1 MKANIGFALRST
13 LPAKTCLDL
22 AVEAEN
28 AGYSSIWVTEGSAG
42 KDAFTL
48 MAALSQQTKTV
59 SIASGIVPIYLRTP
73 ALTAMSIAAI
83 DELSN
88 QRAILGLGISHSY
101 IVEEIHGSKILSPLE
116 KIREYVGIIRKALT
130 DPQFNLR
137 GGTYAAGT
145 HFVPVRST
153 IPIYLAVLRSKMAQ
167 LAGNIADGVLLN
179 MIPLS
184 YIPQIVQ
191 KVKDGAQEAGKSVS
205 DVKIASY
212 LIATVDDST
221 DKAAHSIKLQ
231 IARYVWMPN
240 YRRMFVAAGYGD
252 TIDKIAADVENHDL
266 EKAAGKIPDKM
277 AEDIGMFGQPDNCNS
292 RLKNFIEAGIDTP
305 IIFPVVPVEE
315 PPTTHL
321 TKLIKGFSPV

>member
-13 LPAKTCLDL
+13 LPANMCLEL
-22 AVEAEN
+22 AVQAEN

-42 KDAFTL
+42 KDAFTI

-59 SIASGIVPIYLRTP
+59 TIASGIVPIYLRTP

-116 KIREYVGIIRKALT
+116 NIREYVGIIRKALS
-130 DPQFNLR
+130 DPEFNLR

-153 IPIYLAVLRSKMAQ
+153 IPIYLAVLRSRMAQ

-184 YIPQIVQ
+184 YIPQIIQ
-191 KVKDGAQEAGKSVS
+191 KVRDGAQEAGKVLT
-205 DVKIASY
+205 DIEIASY
-212 LIATVDDST
+212 LIATVDDDV

-240 YRRMFVAAGYGD
+240 YRRMFVAAGYGQ
-252 TIDKIAADVENHDL
+252 TIDKIATDIENHDL
-266 EKAAGKIPDKM
+266 EKAAHKIPDKM
-277 AEDIGMFGQPDNCNS
+277 AEDIGMFGQPQACKA
-292 RLKNFIEAGIDTP
+292 RLQDFIKAGIDSP
-305 IIFPVVPVEE
+305 VIFPVVPVDE
-315 PPTTHL
+315 PPSTQL
-321 TKLIKGFSPV
+321 TKLINSFSPA